1 LNNKERIGIR
11 NKEMIIKMKKN
22 QQYKISMKRNIQVKN
37 LEIMK
42 VRAKVWMGKAKL
54 WMVVK

>member
-1 LNNKERIGIR
+1 
-11 NKEMIIKMKKN
+11 MIIKMKKN

-42 VRAKVWMGKAKL
+42 ARAKV
-54 WMVVK
+54 

>member
-1 LNNKERIGIR
+1 MNNKERIGIR

>member
-42 VRAKVWMGKAKL
+42 VRAKVWMAKAKL